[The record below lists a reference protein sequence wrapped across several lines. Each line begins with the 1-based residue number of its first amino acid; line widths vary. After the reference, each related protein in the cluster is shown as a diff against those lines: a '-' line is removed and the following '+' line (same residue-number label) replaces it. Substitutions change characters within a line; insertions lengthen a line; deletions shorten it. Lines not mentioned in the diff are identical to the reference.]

1 MVISFNKI
9 DKTMKKQRYMKPDM
23 YAVSMDTLP
32 LMLGGSNGDDI
43 GGSVTPPGMGGG
55 GSRSF
60 EEFEDSEEYY

>member
-1 MVISFNKI
+1 
-9 DKTMKKQRYMKPDM
+9 MKKQRYMKPDM

-43 GGSVTPPGMGGG
+43 GGSVTPPGVGGG
-55 GSRSF
+55 SGSRSF